1 MTQHNSYPHPF
12 RDIDYS
18 RDDELQQCHA
28 KIRTLEAERDTLDAE
43 NKMLCSKV
51 GSINAVE
58 QQEAALVRCKQDLHE
73 AQAQIAQLQ
82 GALGS
87 HPKPKDKGATQGQ
100 MYADEEMNNRSSVIV
115 EHGSGIFD
123 LKGKRD
129 PLARY
134 AR

>member
-1 MTQHNSYPHPF
+1 MFELIITPLSF
-12 RDIDYS
+12 RHIS
-18 RDDELQQCHA
+18 RGQ
-28 KIRTLEAERDTLDAE
+28 AERDTLDAE